1 MLLAVPLRSPCDPC
15 LSITVTWP
23 VPDVGVSSATHWC
36 VTFKSLDALVKQ
48 VACYLV
54 YAPASPRVGA
64 FLFPRFMVKTYG
76 NLVNLHPAEELDL
89 ELRQDP
95 YPAEPPPVSNDND
108 PSPALGGA
116 EPGTWSRLCLRVS

>member
-1 MLLAVPLRSPCDPC
+1 M
-15 LSITVTWP
+15 
-23 VPDVGVSSATHWC
+23 
-36 VTFKSLDALVKQ
+36 LVKR

-54 YAPASPRVGA
+54 CAPASPRVGA

-76 NLVNLHPAEELDL
+76 NVVNLHPAEELDL

-95 YPAEPPPVSNDND
+95 YPAEPPPVSNDKD
-108 PSPALGGA
+108 PSPALGRA